1 MKTILFLVFLTVS
14 TNTVK
19 AETVW
24 LLLHLCPGNASSTLE
39 KIEMS
44 GLDQCKEEASR
55 LAASSTLFPERVRL
69 KNYGF
74 ECIIGK

>member
-1 MKTILFLVFLTVS
+1 MKTILLLVFLTVS
-14 TNTVK
+14 ANAVK

-24 LLLHLCPGNASSTLE
+24 LLLHLCPGNASCTLE

-55 LAASSTLFPERVRL
+55 LATSSTLFPKSVRL
-69 KNYGF
+69 KNYGY